1 MENNNRMMQQM
12 ENQTEILLDI
22 IRSLSFALKS
32 KRMSNYF
39 ISEIDMLRLISE
51 EQCLYVAERLDKF
64 YLKPVETIK
73 QMTKNFQQFTIRSR
87 MKVPLTDDYSKVK
100 VYTWHLRSLLTLAL
114 TERDHLLLQRFE
126 HIVELSNKY
135 FPSSFN
141 NISNVEQL
149 LFTWLNKIITP
160 RLRKNLPEC
169 FEQQQQDQEIKN
181 LPWLTSN
188 LVEPIVL
195 VFNIMNMYFDEE
207 NNDNTD
213 ETDVEDDEND
223 VNAGNIR
230 SISF

>member
-1 MENNNRMMQQM
+1 
-12 ENQTEILLDI
+12 
-22 IRSLSFALKS
+22 
-32 KRMSNYF
+32 MSNYF
-39 ISEIDMLRLISE
+39 ISQIDMLRLISE
-51 EQCLYVAERLDKF
+51 EQCLYVAERLDQF

-114 TERDHLLLQRFE
+114 YERDHLRLQRFE
-126 HIVELSNKY
+126 HIVKLSNKY

-141 NISNVEQL
+141 NISNVEEL

-160 RLRKNLPEC
+160 RLRENLPEC
-169 FEQQQQDQEIKN
+169 FEQQQQNQKIREYDNKN

-195 VFNIMNMYFDEE
+195 VFNIMNMYFNEE

-213 ETDVEDDEND
+213 ETNVEDEEND